1 MIMRFSILFF
11 LIVISFCSFAQNQN
25 NQWRFGFGSAI
36 DFNTSPPSYP
46 TGCALPT
53 VQPPLITGDLI
64 EGTASIA
71 DRNTGDLLFYTDGL
85 TIWNSQNQP
94 MPNGSNLGGS
104 DVLSSYMA
112 AVIFPMPGSC
122 SKYYVFCIDD
132 YEEGCKGITYSVVDM
147 SLDNGLGDIVAGQK
161 SIPLYDNETELL
173 LVQPKNS
180 GDGYWLISNGA
191 DPANPSIAAF
201 NVTAQGINTTP
212 VLSPVNFNGSGKL
225 NYQGTKFVCTGE
237 YDAVSGN
244 FLGFQ
249 LYDFNAASGQISNP
263 VNIPFNVPNGDIL
276 QYFEFSFTGN
286 YLFAGG
292 NFSLYR
298 FDVTSSNP
306 PTIATTAVPINFGSQ
321 TSFYGA
327 AQHGPDGNLYYVINP
342 NVYRI
347 ENPEGSAAAI
357 GPITQLP
364 ASIAS
369 NGCLPQWIA
378 LISDEITPGNDV
390 ISVTGDACF
399 QSAQTFSI
407 SGTSSIVGITWN
419 FGDPSSGTA
428 NTSNLFIPSHQ
439 FSSAGSY
446 LVTAIVEFD
455 CYTDTLLQQITINDC
470 PAEPPP
476 VGCPEIFVPTIFS
489 PNGSSDAANNTVCVY
504 GGCIADISFQI
515 FNRWGEKV
523 FETNDAGLSQCW
535 DGKFKGKELNT
546 GTFVYLLNVELTS
559 GERIEQSGNIT
570 LIR

>member
-1 MIMRFSILFF
+1 MRFSILFVY
-11 LIVISFCSFAQNQN
+11 IAITFCSFAQNQN
-25 NQWRFGFGSAI
+25 NQWRFGIGSAI
-36 DFNTSPPSYP
+36 DFNTTPPSYP
-46 TGCALPT
+46 AGCGLPT
-53 VQPPLITGDLI
+53 VQPPLISGDLI

-85 TIWNSQNQP
+85 TIWNSQDQP
-94 MPNGSNLGGS
+94 MPNGSNIGGS

-112 AVIFPMPGSC
+112 AVVFPMPGSC

-147 SLDNGLGDIVAGQK
+147 SLDSGLGDVVSGQK

-173 LVQPKNS
+173 LVQPKSS
-180 GDGYWLISNGA
+180 GDGYWLISNGT

-201 NVTAQGINTTP
+201 DVTAQGINTTP
-212 VLSPVNFNGSGKL
+212 VLSPVNFIGSGKL

-237 YDAVSGN
+237 YDAVGGN

-263 VNIPFNVPNGDIL
+263 VNIPFSVPNGDNL
-276 QYFEFSFTGN
+276 QYFEFTFTGN
-286 YLFAGG
+286 HLFAGG

-298 FDVTSSNP
+298 FDLTSSNP
-306 PTIATTAVPINFGSQ
+306 AIIATTAVPINFGSQ

-347 ENPEGSAAAI
+347 ENPEGSAASI

-364 ASIAS
+364 TSIAS

-378 LISDEITPGNDV
+378 LISGEITPGNDV
-390 ISVTGDACF
+390 ISVTGDTCF
-399 QSAQTFSI
+399 QNAQTFSV
-407 SGTSSIVGITWN
+407 SGTSSVVGITWN

-428 NTSNLFIPSHQ
+428 NTSNLLIPSHQ

-446 LVTAIVEFD
+446 LVSAFVEFD
-455 CYTDTLLQQITINDC
+455 CYTDTLQQQVTINDC
-470 PAEPPP
+470 PPVPPP
-476 VGCPEIFVPTIFS
+476 VVCPEIFVPTIFS
-489 PNGSSDAANNTVCVY
+489 PNGAGNAANKTVCVY
-504 GGCIADISFQI
+504 GSCIAEISFQI
-515 FNRWGEKV
+515 FNRWGEVV
-523 FETNDAGLSQCW
+523 FETNDASLSQCW

-546 GTFVYLLNVELTS
+546 GTFVYRLNVELTS
-559 GERIEQSGNIT
+559 GERIEQSGNII
-570 LIR
+570 LIS

>member
-11 LIVISFCSFAQNQN
+11 LIAISFCSFAQNQN
-25 NQWRFGFGSAI
+25 NQWRFGIGSAI

-147 SLDNGLGDIVAGQK
+147 SLDNGLGDVVAGQK

-378 LISDEITPGNDV
+378 LISDEITPGNNV
-390 ISVTGDACF
+390 IAVTGDACF

-523 FETNDAGLSQCW
+523 FETNDDGLSQCW
-535 DGKFKGKELNT
+535 DGKFKGNELNS